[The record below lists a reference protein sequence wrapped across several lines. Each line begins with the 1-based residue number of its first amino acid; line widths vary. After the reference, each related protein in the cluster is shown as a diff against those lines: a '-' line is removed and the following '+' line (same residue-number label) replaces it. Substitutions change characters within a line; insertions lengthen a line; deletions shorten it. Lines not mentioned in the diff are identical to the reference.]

1 MDMMGRDIQEITSKI
16 IKEFNPQKVVL
27 FGSHAWGSPKK
38 NSDIDLFIVKDDAK
52 KNTRE
57 MAIDLERILSD
68 RDGPL
73 DILVYK
79 PSQIEERLVMNDPFI
94 VKIWHDGEVLYER
107 Q

>member
-38 NSDIDLFIVKDDAK
+38 ESDIDLFIVKDDRK

-68 RDGPL
+68 RDIPL

-79 PSQIEERLVMNDPFI
+79 PEQITKRLAVNDQFI
-94 VKIWHDGEVLYER
+94 AKIWRDGKILYER

>member
-1 MDMMGRDIQEITSKI
+1 MVEQDIQKITDTI
-16 IKEFNPQKVVL
+16 IEKFKPERIML
-27 FGSHAWGSPKK
+27 FGSRAWGSPNKD
-38 NSDIDLFIVKDDAK
+38 SDIDLFIVKDDRK

-68 RDGPL
+68 RDIPL

-79 PSQIEERLVMNDPFI
+79 PEQITKRLAVNDQFI
-94 VKIWHDGEVLYER
+94 AKIWRDGKILYER

>member
-1 MDMMGRDIQEITSKI
+1 MAEQDIQKITDTIVEKFKPERVI
-16 IKEFNPQKVVL
+16 L
-27 FGSHAWGSPKK
+27 FGSRVWGLPNKD
-38 NSDIDLFIVKDDAK
+38 SDIDLFVVKDDRK

-68 RDGPL
+68 RDTPL

-79 PSQIEERLVMNDPFI
+79 PEQITKRLAANDQFI
-94 VKIWHDGEVLYER
+94 AKIWRDGKTLYER